1 MLLDVPMSALL
12 FSVLDLCSI
21 YQILPGLSVN
31 TSYSKRIYLT
41 SLSLG
46 FLVRYRWLNSL
57 CANVFVHQRMDY
69 RPLSQGTQRQ
79 FMVVFIRDYK
89 SSELRERERGP
100 PCQADTSPLR
110 WTSPIRWFS
119 LNFVQ

>member
-1 MLLDVPMSALL
+1 MHLDVPMSVLL

-46 FLVRYRWLNSL
+46 FFFRYRWLNPL
-57 CANVFVHQRMDY
+57 CADVFVHQRMDY
-69 RPLSQGTQRQ
+69 GPLSQGTQRQ
-79 FMVVFIRDYK
+79 SIKTVTSSYKFIRHDY
-89 SSELRERERGP
+89 
-100 PCQADTSPLR
+100 TF
-110 WTSPIRWFS
+110 I
-119 LNFVQ
+119 

>member
-21 YQILPGLSVN
+21 YQLLPGLSVN
-31 TSYSKRIYLT
+31 TSYSKRIHLT

-46 FLVRYRWLNSL
+46 FLVRYRWLNPL
-57 CANVFVHQRMDY
+57 CADVFVHQKMDY

-79 FMVVFIRDYK
+79 FMVVLK
-89 SSELRERERGP
+89 
-100 PCQADTSPLR
+100 
-110 WTSPIRWFS
+110 
-119 LNFVQ
+119 

>member
-1 MLLDVPMSALL
+1 MLLDVLMSGLL

-41 SLSLG
+41 SLSVG
-46 FLVRYRWLNSL
+46 FLVRYRWVNSL
-57 CANVFVHQRMDY
+57 CADVFVHQRMDY

-79 FMVVFIRDYK
+79 FMGVLKQWPLVTNLFDMITRAVN
-89 SSELRERERGP
+89 SEREKE
-100 PCQADTSPLR
+100 D
-110 WTSPIRWFS
+110 S
-119 LNFVQ
+119 LVRRTLLQ